1 MPIDLVEFFANPI
14 SKRQKQYEAVRA
26 VVIDQLAVDV
36 VAKKFGYQISTVYS
50 LVRNAKAGK
59 LKLFPEVAIGPTKRR
74 TAIAVQQKII
84 RYRREN
90 ISSPDIHQ
98 RMAAEGHRVSTRTI
112 ERILNEAGFN
122 KLKRRTNKQLG
133 ITKKNKL
140 IGERSQHLDF
150 NSLEPFNIDC
160 PVVGVFFFLPYII
173 ESGVMDIVNKCNLP
187 QSTDIGSV
195 EASLSMLLLKLIGNK
210 RLSQMD
216 AYDHEPGFGVFADLN
231 VLPKP
236 TYMNTYSCLTSEAMV
251 LDFQQQIITAFKKI
265 YPNLYGSG
273 FINLDFHSIP
283 HYGDQSEMEKIW
295 CGAKGKTLKGA
306 NTIFAQDAQS
316 NTILYTRADILRR
329 EESNEIKKFVSYW
342 KEVTGDVN
350 ETLVFDCKFTKY
362 SVLDELTN
370 DGIKFI
376 TLRKRS
382 QSLIEDSLNLSSENW
397 QKVFLPIPKRK
408 YQRVS
413 VHETEII
420 LKDCKNIFRQITVK
434 DHGRK
439 QPTYIVTNNNN
450 LALSIVL
457 EVYAKRWHIENKLAE
472 LVSFFNLNALSS
484 PLMIRIHFD
493 ILWTLIADT
502 LYHRFAQDLRRFENQ
517 LAPSIFKRFINMPGR
532 VVYDGKNFVIKIRKR
547 AHTPILKGVEKL
559 NEPIHVPWLN
569 NKSVE
574 IEWTP

>member
-1 MPIDLVEFFANPI
+1 MQIDLVEFFANPI
-14 SKRQKQYEAVRA
+14 LKRQRQYEAVRA
-26 VVIDQLAVDV
+26 VVIDQLAVEV

-59 LKLFPEVAIGPTKRR
+59 LKLFPEVAKGPSKRR
-74 TAIAVQQKII
+74 TPIPVQQTII
-84 RYRREN
+84 QYRREN
-90 ISSPDIHQ
+90 ISSPDIHNK
-98 RMAAEGHRVSTRTI
+98 MTAEGYRVSTRTI

-140 IGERSQHLDF
+140 IGERSQQLDF
-150 NSLEPFNIDC
+150 SSLEPFNIDC
-160 PVVGVFFFLPYII
+160 PVVGVFFLLPYII
-173 ESGVMDIVNKCNLP
+173 ESGIMDIVKQCNLP
-187 QSTDIGSV
+187 QSSDIGAV
-195 EASLSMLLLKLIGNK
+195 EASLAMLLLKLVGNK

-236 TYMNTYSCLTSEAMV
+236 TYMTTYSCLTSEAML

-265 YPNLYGSG
+265 YPNLYGSD

-283 HYGDQSEMEKIW
+283 HYGDESEMEKIW

-329 EESNEIKKFVSYW
+329 EESKEIKNFVSYW
-342 KEVTGDVN
+342 KKVNGDVN

-382 QSLIEDSLNLSSENW
+382 QSLIEDSLNISPENW

-413 VHETEII
+413 VHETAVI
-420 LKDCKNIFRQITVK
+420 LKDCNNSFRQITVK

-439 QPTYIVTNNNN
+439 QPTYIITNNKN
-450 LALSIVL
+450 LTLAIVL

-502 LYHRFAQDLRRFENQ
+502 LYHRFAQDLPRFENQ

-532 VVYDGKNFVIKIRKR
+532 IIYDGENFLIKIRKR
-547 AHTPILKGVEKL
+547 AHTPILKGVKKL
-559 NEPIHVPWLN
+559 NEPIHVPGLN
-569 NKSVE
+569 NKSLQ